1 MAQNLKDSS
10 GSLLQAYKK
19 TAANNPYRTG
29 PGSVPGP
36 VDGDPARVKASAKA
50 VGSERSSLDEYLHLT
65 VFFAFLCLLLAVF
78 TFHPNDPSDFLAVYR
93 SPSAP
98 TEAVEA
104 QNLFG
109 PFGANIAAWL
119 VEIFGLMAPFSLLVF
134 VLLIVDSVLL
144 RRSSV
149 RLVFRFAGLLQ
160 LAFFGAVLLASIRT
174 PLFFRDGFVNLSGFV
189 GQQSYVSIAGALGK
203 RGALI
208 MSVFG
213 VVAALP
219 LLLGVRL
226 VDISRNA
233 LRLIPHRRVNEFV
246 SALAEHDSG
255 SMADTKERIARSGKD
270 VLAHNPQL
278 FSTGGNAGI
287 NVTSTARPVG
297 SAASGREHVIL
308 PRYQTE
314 QVSVPSLNAAELIH
328 FLKDH
333 EVEGSEVRRE
343 QEKQRLFGEAE
354 SLIALLE
361 TFGVSGKV
369 TRSQPGPVVNVHEFE
384 PAAGVKVGKVLA
396 LQEDIALGLKARSVL
411 MAPQPGK
418 STIGIELPAQFR
430 ETVSLKEVIC
440 SDEFQSSTRPLPM
453 VLGKTVEGLPLVADL
468 CAMPHLLIAG
478 STGSGKSVAINVI
491 LLSLLIARKPDEL
504 RLILVDPKMLELSN
518 YDGIGHLLLP
528 VVTEPGKAAGAL
540 KWALREMDRRYS
552 LLKEAQVRNIEGY
565 NLLDDHARAGEKL
578 PYIVVVI
585 DELCDLMMTAPKDVE
600 DSVQRLAQKAR
611 ASGIH
616 LILATQRPSVD
627 VLTGVIKANL
637 PCRISFQVASK
648 HDSRTIIEGI
658 GAEKL
663 LGKGDMLYLP
673 PGTSKIMRAHGAFVS
688 DSEVNDVCRALR
700 ETYPSRYETGVMTE
714 VELAA
719 QSLQDPGSAGGR
731 SAGAESESELSE
743 EEIYSRAVD
752 FALAAGK
759 VSTSSIQR
767 QFRIGYNKAARIMD
781 RMDREGLVGPS
792 DVAGKPREVRM
803 LK

>member
-1 MAQNLKDSS
+1 MAQNIKDSS
-10 GSLLQAYKK
+10 RTLVQAQRKSGARSPYVAGLRGIDALHGGERSRDKAQD
-19 TAANNPYRTG
+19 TAR
-29 PGSVPGP
+29 
-36 VDGDPARVKASAKA
+36 
-50 VGSERSSLDEYLHLT
+50 GSERQSLDEYLHLT

-78 TFHPNDPSDFLAVYR
+78 SFHPNDPSDFLAIYR
-93 SPSAP
+93 SLSAP
-98 TEAVEA
+98 PEAIEA
-104 QNLFG
+104 KNLFG
-109 PFGANIAAWL
+109 PFGANVAAWL
-119 VEIFGLMAPFSLLVF
+119 VEIFGLMAPASLLLF

-149 RLVFRFAGLLQ
+149 RLIFRFAGLLQ
-160 LAFFGAVLLASIRT
+160 LAFFGAILLANCRS
-174 PLFFRDGFVNLSGFV
+174 PFFFRDGYVDLAGFF
-189 GQQSYVSIAGALGK
+189 GHRSHVSLAAALGQ

-213 VVAALP
+213 VIAALP

-226 VDISRNA
+226 VDMGRKA
-233 LRLIPHRRVNEFV
+233 LGFIPHRKVNEFV
-246 SALAEHDSG
+246 SALEENDAGTLQERKG
-255 SMADTKERIARSGKD
+255 SIADTARNP
-270 VLAHNPQL
+270 LAQSAQSFPAARE
-278 FSTGGNAGI
+278 FGAPDRPTVAAG
-287 NVTSTARPVG
+287 
-297 SAASGREHVIL
+297 GREHVIL

-314 QVSVPSLNAAELIH
+314 QVSVPSLNAAQLIH
-328 FLKDH
+328 FLKPH
-333 EVEGSEVRRE
+333 VAEGSEIRRE
-343 QEKQRLFGEAE
+343 QEKQRLFVEAE

-440 SDEFQSSTRPLPM
+440 SDEFQSSKRPLPM

-491 LLSLLIARKPDEL
+491 LLSLLIARRPDEL

-552 LLKEAQVRNIEGY
+552 LLKECQVRNIEGY
-565 NLLDDHARAGEKL
+565 NSLDENLRAGAKL

-688 DSEVNDVCRALR
+688 DGEVNDVCRVLR
-700 ETYPSRYETGVMTE
+700 ETYPSRYESGVMSE

-719 QSLQDPGSAGGR
+719 QELQDGAGSAAAGR
-731 SAGAESESELSE
+731 SGPADGDGEISE

-792 DVAGKPREVRM
+792 DVAGKPREVR
-803 LK
+803 LSK